1 MVRKG
6 KRLTA
11 CTLALA
17 MTATSFAM
25 PMAKQDVEAAYT
37 KGNAPY
43 INTWL
48 TAGPSDTSVTDKIY
62 GDAQSP
68 VERPSDGNWARV
80 AKVSATSTWQNGPW
94 DYPAKDPSAKNNV
107 DKAVDGDKNTC
118 WLSQMH
124 DKEGAP
130 KDWPAWDPK
139 PTYYLEWT
147 TPIKVKSVEFFNRY
161 DANWGDQAIS
171 QINEVK
177 VSLKDAAGTVLAEQT
192 VTDINHKGE
201 TPGVA
206 TFDKAIENVSKV
218 ELLIVHDGVKELR
231 NVGLGFSE
239 VNVFDGDGE
248 EAVVE
253 GEKLEIVSTEASTT
267 LNGSDKACAID
278 GDMETAWKSDTRQG
292 IVWDDKLT
300 MMLNLKETSQIT
312 NIKIN
317 GFEKDNQ
324 QIGAVY
330 TLLNEDGDVVKTLT
344 QNDIIQDDF
353 VSSSFANAYNVKT
366 VEVKL
371 KEQGG
376 APNHLGIREIEVY
389 GVPGKVDVP
398 EEPESDIKITPNLG
412 EEFGDASWEYFDDRV
427 FNRNLDDWQDL
438 YGYYTVKKGIPT
450 KDKYVYAHTYVY
462 SPKEQSVDLRMV
474 TSGLH
479 KVYVNDKL
487 VHENESA
494 VESTNKDQYKKSIK
508 LKEGWNK
515 ILIEVQHT
523 RTHYV
528 GFYARLCDK
537 DGNEVEGLEYSVTGD
552 QAEKLSIVTQGLD
565 IDKASFEERN
575 KDIPSNMYPEN
586 ELPYGYVQWPYVWNK
601 PLHRSDSWAPQAS
614 RFRFEAAGGNPDYT
628 WEIVEGK
635 LPDGLKMDKEG
646 VIDGYCEKIGEYPFT
661 VQVTDKDGNKAV
673 KETKIVVKE
682 RPNKWFEEGKM
693 SALSHDTG
701 AYSQFYDENFS
712 FDLWAERAKKA
723 GMTMLSTE
731 ALQGVYYWPGPGAT
745 NANLQ
750 HPYTLDENGKP
761 KDMVKLA
768 KEAAERHGLRFG
780 VYYASEGSNRLPNGH
795 TNNSS
800 GFVMNVED
808 LMKRYDPA
816 YLFFDGGPQG
826 KGNVDAMWSAVRA
839 YNDYALVQANDQYEA
854 GDNDLTILETE
865 YTGKMP
871 YVHGGYWEQAM
882 WNENKYTVE
891 EAWTHPFFKEIGV
904 WSQYAGG
911 HMRDD
916 WRLFAE
922 YIIYSIGHGIVP
934 NYDQMIVNTRGVN
947 WSGINFAAGVKDEYY
962 NLPLNAQEMI
972 DMRDKVNAWMA
983 NAGGP
988 DLHESLFGTMPY
1000 YFDTYEKQSGWHE
1013 NSEKEPFLTA
1023 KYGEGPDWGY
1033 SVARDQY
1040 VYMHMQENTMGA
1052 GRAKKGFTGQDSIEV
1067 GPFDYKVTKVE
1078 WLNEGKELGFTPFEK
1093 DGKSYIRIDTSS
1105 VKADP
1110 VDTIIK
1116 ITTDN
1121 PKRDFE
1127 LTGVKLFADQSGAD
1141 ALSLRAEAY
1150 MKDFTNVFA
1159 PAKLTYTSSDEGVAK
1174 VDKDGVVTPVGNGDA
1189 TIKVVADYEGKTAE
1203 DTYAVTVKDGK
1214 VYVAEELI
1222 SVVMRTDGK
1231 EAFDKVSTNKNLP
1244 ITFEARTQKGGGVN
1258 LLDYDNV
1265 TWHYA
1270 TCDGQRDGHLEE
1282 ADGYWH
1288 ANQEVESLDILKI
1301 ENNEVVFNGL
1311 VSKEENVAIW
1321 ADVTVDGKTYTTNKN
1336 YLRIAPSYVLSEG
1349 VVPEVS
1355 SNDKTAKEVTDGIL
1369 NSADGGNTSKWTP
1382 AKDDKTPTMTFEL
1395 DQAYAIDG
1403 VRLYFNNKDRYY
1415 KNRPQS
1421 VKVEVSSDNKEW
1433 KTVVESGEVPGENT
1447 PYFYEDD
1454 KYTYP
1459 VNQTAKYVRV
1469 SFPGGAAEN
1478 VMDILETQILGADH
1492 SNELDRIE
1500 VEKTVLD
1507 DKTSMELDVTGYTGK
1522 NDPVDLSKGRVE
1534 ITSAN
1539 EEVAVVEGNT
1549 VKAVAPGT
1557 AKITVKAI
1565 VGGFS
1570 ATEEFYVKVD
1580 ENGQISTMDYLKS
1593 IEVSMDSNV
1602 LDNGDNK
1609 SIDVSMSGKLNTGAD
1624 ADLTNAQV
1632 SCEFSND
1639 TPVYQDGKITV
1650 NGEIAENEIAT
1661 AKFTVTLDGVTLES
1675 QTYDMILAAKYFA
1688 PGKIEAED
1696 GIIQGE
1702 KVKEEAGDG
1711 GIALGYIKEG
1721 DVYTYIIN
1729 AEEAGTYEVYYRV
1742 VAEQMDKR
1750 MQCYVN
1756 GELQGGARFEE
1767 AGNWVDFSTQKQ
1779 DETIKLNK
1787 GVNVITLKPIGV
1799 GYLFNFNWFEL
1810 VKAKDVA
1817 HKITVQDGMKHGIV
1831 VVDKETALPGE
1842 KVTITV
1848 TPDKGYALKDGT
1860 LKVNDG
1866 AVKVSDNTFVMPN
1879 EDVVIT
1885 AEFEAVAQPPVV
1897 HKEILQKTYD
1907 YALTLNTD
1915 GVTDSAKAVFEKAM
1929 VEAKAVLDK
1938 EDATQEEVN
1947 TAWNNLLD
1955 GIWGLG
1961 IVQGDKTNLKLLI
1974 DRANAMMKEKDR
1986 YVEKNWPWL
1995 EEALTEA
2002 EAVMKDGNALEED
2015 VQPAAEKLLNAI
2027 LMQRYKAN
2035 KDNLKDLIDKAN
2047 GLDLSK
2053 YTEKSV
2059 KALKKALAKANAI
2072 YADDSL
2078 STDDQKKV
2086 DKAADELAA
2095 AINGLKLV
2103 SDDGNNGDGNVP
2115 GNGGNGNNGG
2125 TQSDGDKDAKKD
2137 APKTGDTMN
2146 VALWML
2152 MAGAAGAAGV
2162 ESKRRKR
2169 S

>member
-1 MVRKG
+1 MVKRG
-6 KRLTA
+6 KSLIA

-17 MTATSFAM
+17 MTTTSFVM

-48 TAGPSDTSVTDKIY
+48 TAGPSDTSVTDGIY
-62 GDAQSP
+62 GEAEAP
-68 VERPSDGNWARV
+68 VERPEDGNWARV
-80 AKVSATSTWQNGPW
+80 AKVSATSTWQMGAYDFPGNR
-94 DYPAKDPSAKNNV
+94 PSEKNNV
-107 DKAVDGDKNTC
+107 NKAIDGDKNTC

-124 DKEGAP
+124 DSAAEPSAWP
-130 KDWPAWDPK
+130 KWDPE
-139 PTYYLEWT
+139 PTYYLEWK

-161 DANWGDQAIS
+161 DKGWGDEPIS
-171 QINEVK
+171 QLNEVK
-177 VSLKDAAGTVLAEQT
+177 ITLKDAQGSVLKEQT

-206 TFDKAIENVSKV
+206 AFDQAVENVSKV
-218 ELLIVHDGVKELR
+218 ELLIVHDGVKERR

-248 EAVVE
+248 EKPEENPEAV
-253 GEKLEIVSTEASTT
+253 KLNISSTSASTT
-267 LNGSDKACAID
+267 LAGSDAAYAVD
-278 GDMETAWKSDTRQG
+278 ADMSTAWKSDTRQG
-292 IVWDDKLT
+292 TTWDDKLT
-300 MMLNLKETSQIT
+300 LTLNLQDTAEIT

-317 GFEKDNQ
+317 GYEKDNKQ
-324 QIGAVY
+324 LDASY
-330 TLLNEDGDVVKTLT
+330 TLKDEGGDVVKTLT
-344 QNDIIQDDF
+344 QKNIVNDDF
-353 VSSSFANAYNVKT
+353 VSSSFAKAYNVKT

-376 APNHLGIREIEVY
+376 SPNHLGIREVEVY
-389 GVPGKVDVP
+389 GVPGKTEMP
-398 EEPESDIKITPNLG
+398 EEPEPEIKITPKLG
-412 EEFGDASWEYFDDRV
+412 ESFGDAKWEYFDDRI

-450 KDKYVYAHTYVY
+450 NDKYVYAHTYVY
-462 SPKEQSVDLRMV
+462 SPKEQSVNLRMV

-479 KVYVNDKL
+479 KVYVNDKM

-494 VESTNKDQYKKSIK
+494 VESSNKDQYQKNIK

-515 ILIEVQHT
+515 VLIEVQHT
-523 RTHYV
+523 RTQYV

-537 DGNEVEGLEYSVTGD
+537 DGNEVEGLEYSVLGD

-565 IDKASFEERN
+565 IDKAEFEERN
-575 KDIPSNMYPEN
+575 RDVPSNMYPEN

-635 LPDGLKMDKEG
+635 LPDGLKMNKDG

-661 VQVTDKDGNKAV
+661 VQVTDKDGDKAV

-701 AYSQFYDENFS
+701 AYTQFYDENFS

-731 ALQGVYYWPGPGAT
+731 AVQSIYYWPALGAT
-745 NANLQ
+745 NADLQ

-808 LMKRYDPA
+808 LVKRYDPA

-826 KGNVDAMWSAVRA
+826 KGNVDAMWSSVRA
-839 YNDYALVQANDQYEA
+839 YNDYALIQANDQYEA

-882 WNENKYTVE
+882 WNENKYTVHE
-891 EAWTHPFFKEIGV
+891 SWSHPFFKEIGI

-916 WRLFAE
+916 WRLWAE
-922 YIIYSIGHGIVP
+922 FIVYCIGHGDVP

-947 WSGINFAAGVKDEYY
+947 WSGINFASGVSDEYY
-962 NLPLNAQEMI
+962 NLPLNAQQMI
-972 DMRDKVNAWMA
+972 DMRDKVNAWMK
-983 NAGGP
+983 NEGGP

-1000 YFDTYEKQSGWHE
+1000 YFDTYEKKEGWHE
-1013 NSEKEPFLTA
+1013 NTEKEPFLTA

-1033 SVARDQY
+1033 AVARDQY
-1040 VYMHMQENTMGA
+1040 IYMHMQENTMGA
-1052 GRAKKGFTGQDSIEV
+1052 GRAKKGFTGQGSIEA
-1067 GPFDYKVTKVE
+1067 GPFEHKVTKVE
-1078 WLNEGKELGFTPFEK
+1078 WLNKGQEIGFTPFEK
-1093 DGKSYIRIDTSS
+1093 EGKSYIKIDTSS

-1110 VDTIIK
+1110 IDTIIK

-1127 LTGVKLFADQSGAD
+1127 LTSVKLFADQTGAD
-1141 ALSLRAEAY
+1141 TLSLRAEAY

-1159 PAKLTYTSSDEGVAK
+1159 PAKLTYISNNNGVAK
-1174 VDKDGVVTPVGNGDA
+1174 VDKNGVVTPVGNGNA
-1189 TIKVVADYEGKTAE
+1189 TIKVVAEYEGKTVE
-1203 DTYAVTVKDGK
+1203 DTYDVKVKDKK
-1214 VYVAEELI
+1214 VYAAEELI
-1222 SVVMRTDGK
+1222 GVVMRTDGN
-1231 EAFDKVSTNKNLP
+1231 EAFSQVSTDKNLP

-1258 LLDYDNV
+1258 LLEYDNV

-1270 TCDGQRDGHLEE
+1270 TCDGQRDGHPTE

-1288 ANQEVESLDILKI
+1288 ANQEADSLDVLKI

-1311 VSKEENVAIW
+1311 IPEEENVAIW

-1336 YLRIAPSYVLSEG
+1336 YLRIAPSYVLNEG
-1349 VVPEVS
+1349 VVPKVS
-1355 SNDKTAKEVTDGIL
+1355 SSDKAAKEVTDGIL

-1395 DQAYAIDG
+1395 DREYTVDG

-1421 VKVEVSSDNKEW
+1421 VKIEVSEDNKEW
-1433 KTVVESGEVPGENT
+1433 TTVVEAGKVPAENT
-1447 PYFYEDD
+1447 PYFYEDE

-1459 VNQTAKYVRV
+1459 VNKTAKYVRI
-1469 SFPGGAAEN
+1469 SFPGGAAED
-1478 VMDILETQILGADH
+1478 VMDILEVQIVGADR
-1492 SNELDRIE
+1492 SNELERIE
-1500 VEKTVLD
+1500 VEKTILG
-1507 DKTSMELDVTGYTGK
+1507 DKTSMKLNVKGYTGK
-1522 NDPVDLSKGRVE
+1522 DDAVDLGEGKVE

-1539 EEVAVVEGNT
+1539 EQVAVVEGNII
-1549 VKAVAPGT
+1549 KAVNSGT
-1557 AKITVKAI
+1557 SKITVTATA
-1565 VGGFS
+1565 GGFRAS
-1570 ATEEFYVKVD
+1570 DEFYVKVD
-1580 ENGQISTMDYLKS
+1580 ENNHIFDIDYLKS
-1593 IEVSMDSNV
+1593 IEVSMGGNV

-1609 SIDVSMSGKLNTGAD
+1609 SIDVSLSGKLNTGAD
-1624 ADLTNAQV
+1624 ADLTNAEV
-1632 SCEFSND
+1632 TCEFSND
-1639 TPVYQDGKITV
+1639 KLAYQDGKIVV
-1650 NGEIAENEIAT
+1650 NGELTENEIAT
-1661 AKFTVTLDGVTLES
+1661 AKFIVTLDGIILES
-1675 QTYDMILAAKYFA
+1675 KAYDIILAAKYFS

-1702 KVKEEAGDG
+1702 SVREEKGDDG
-1711 GIALGYIKEG
+1711 TVLGYIKEG

-1767 AGNWVDFSTQKQ
+1767 AGNWTEFSTQKQ
-1779 DETIKLNK
+1779 DETIKLKK
-1787 GVNVITLKPIGV
+1787 GVNIITLKPLGV
-1799 GYLFNFNWFEL
+1799 GHLFNFNWFEM
-1810 VKAKDVA
+1810 VRVEDSK
-1817 HKITVQDGMKHGIV
+1817 
-1831 VVDKETALPGE
+1831 PE
-1842 KVTITV
+1842 K
-1848 TPDKGYALKDGT
+1848 P
-1860 LKVNDG
+1860 VN
-1866 AVKVSDNTFVMPN
+1866 
-1879 EDVVIT
+1879 
-1885 AEFEAVAQPPVV
+1885 
-1897 HKEILQKTYD
+1897 KEILQKTYD
-1907 YALTLNTD
+1907 YALQINTD
-1915 GVTDSAKAVFEKAM
+1915 NVTESAKKVFEEALAN
-1929 VEAKAVLDK
+1929 AKAVLDK
-1938 EDATQEEVN
+1938 ENASQEEVDA
-1947 TAWNNLLD
+1947 AWNQLVES
-1955 GIWGLG
+1955 IWGLG
-1961 IVQGDKTNLKLLI
+1961 VIQGNKTYLECLI
-1974 DRANAMMKEKDR
+1974 DKANDMMAHKDR
-1986 YVEKNWPWL
+1986 FVEKNWTLL
-1995 EEALTEA
+1995 EKALDEANK
-2002 EAVMKDGNALEED
+2002 VMVDKNALQED
-2015 VQPAAEKLLNAI
+2015 VDKASEELLNAI
-2027 LMQRYKAN
+2027 LIQRYKAN

-2047 GLDLSK
+2047 GLALSK
-2053 YTEKSV
+2053 YTKESV
-2059 KALKKALAKANAI
+2059 KVLKKALAKANEI
-2072 YADDSL
+2072 YADESL
-2078 STDDQKKV
+2078 STDDQNKV
-2086 DKAADELAA
+2086 NKAAKELED
-2095 AINGLKLV
+2095 AIAGLKLI
-2103 SDDGNNGDGNVP
+2103 SNDGNNG
-2115 GNGGNGNNGG
+2115 NGG
-2125 TQSDGDKDAKKD
+2125 TSSDKKD
-2137 APKTGDTMN
+2137 TPNTGDSMN
-2146 VALWML
+2146 MAVWLML
-2152 MAGAAGAAGV
+2152 MVGV
-2162 ESKRRKR
+2162 IVIVEENIRNRRR
-2169 S
+2169 Q